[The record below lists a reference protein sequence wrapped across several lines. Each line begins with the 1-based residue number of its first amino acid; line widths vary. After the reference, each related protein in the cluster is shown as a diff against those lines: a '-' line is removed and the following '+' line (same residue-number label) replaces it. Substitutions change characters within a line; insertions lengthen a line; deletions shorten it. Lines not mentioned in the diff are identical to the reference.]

1 MIWLKVV
8 HLAAIAIWSG
18 GLICLPGLYVQR
30 AHVPDRQ
37 SLHRLQAMVRFLYVA
52 VMSPAAFVAIGSGIA
67 LIFLRQTFENWFS
80 LKLALVGVMVMI
92 HILTGLVVIRLFD
105 KGQVYPVWRFVAVTV
120 FTVAVVSAILTVVL
134 AKPDVPNLLPRAMS
148 EPGALGRLL
157 EPFNPF
163 RR

>member
-120 FTVAVVSAILTVVL
+120 VTVAVVSAILTVVL